1 MSLKTPR
8 LAAAGPRRRLHSS
21 ARGFT
26 LVEMILVMTILVIAI
41 SFVAPALSTFF
52 RGRALNSEAVR
63 VLSLTH
69 AGQSR
74 AVSEGMPMLL
84 WVDSAART
92 YGLLQETSAGNGSNA
107 DPKAQVFTL
116 DDNVAIEA
124 PNSTPV
130 LVAGRRL
137 PAIRFL
143 PDGTIDESSP
153 SLLRL
158 AGTDGSQTWVGQSD
172 NHLTYEILNTGR

>member
-1 MSLKTPR
+1 MNQRSDHVR
-8 LAAAGPRRRLHSS
+8 SRRFAG
-21 ARGFT
+21 GFT
-26 LVEMILVMTILVIAI
+26 LIELILVMTIIVVAI
-41 SFVAPALSTFF
+41 SYAAPALSSFF

-63 VLSLTH
+63 LLSLTH

-84 WVDSAART
+84 WVDSPARA
-92 YGLLQETSAGNGSNA
+92 YGLLQETSTRSGNNVDS
-107 DPKAQVFTL
+107 KAQEFTA
-116 DDNVAIEA
+116 DDNVMIEA
-124 PNSTPV
+124 PNSAPV

-153 SLLRL
+153 PVLRL
-158 AGTDGSQTWVGQSD
+158 ASADGSQAWVGQSA
-172 NHLTYEILNTGR
+172 NRLTYEILNTGR

>member
-1 MSLKTPR
+1 M
-8 LAAAGPRRRLHSS
+8 
-21 ARGFT
+21 RGFT
-26 LVEMILVMTILVIAI
+26 LIELILVMTILVIAI
-41 SFVAPALSTFF
+41 SFVAPSLSNFF
-52 RGRALNSEAVR
+52 RGRALNAEAVR

-84 WVDSAART
+84 WVDAPARA
-92 YGLLQETSAGNGSNA
+92 YGLLQETSPRGGNNV
-107 DPKAQVFTL
+107 DPKAQEFIL
-116 DDNVAIEA
+116 DEDVAIEA

-143 PDGTIDESSP
+143 PDGSIDESSP
-153 SLLRL
+153 QTLRL
-158 AGTDGSQTWVGQSD
+158 AGADGSIAWVAQSASR
-172 NHLTYEILNTGR
+172 LTYEILNTSR